1 MAVFQ
6 NPLKAKLA
14 DGKCLLGIWS
24 VLPSALLTE
33 LFGYSGFDFQ
43 ILDMEHGTYDLGS
56 VADGIRAAEGAGCS
70 PLVRVPG
77 RNPFVI
83 QPVLDAGAHGVV
95 VPQVQSAADAREIV
109 AQMLFAP
116 EGTRG
121 YNPFTRVSQYSP
133 PAALPAGKLD
143 NAFPFLCLII
153 ETENAFAE
161 IDQIL
166 AIPRLDGIYLGVY
179 DLSMALGLN
188 GNTKHPQIQQ
198 IVGESIRKAKQF
210 KKSIGLMVRNSE
222 EMGTAVSAGADM
234 LLVGVDSALIH
245 SSASSTVQAFRKL
258 DDLRRET

>member
-1 MAVFQ
+1 MVPFQ

-14 DGKCLLGIWS
+14 DGKCLVGVWS
-24 VLPSALLTE
+24 VLPSAILTE
-33 LFGYSGFDFQ
+33 LLAYSGFDFQ
-43 ILDMEHGTYDLGS
+43 ILDMEHGTYHLGS

-95 VPQVQSAADAREIV
+95 VPQVQSAADARDIV

-121 YNPFTRVSQYSP
+121 YNPFTRASQYCP
-133 PAALPAGKLD
+133 PAVLPAGKLD
-143 NAFPFLCLII
+143 NSFPFICLIL

-179 DLSMALGLN
+179 DLSMAIGLN
-188 GNTKHPQIQQ
+188 GNTRHPRIQQ
-198 IVGESIRKAKQF
+198 VVGESISKAKQF
-210 KKSIGLMVRNSE
+210 KKSIGLMVRDSE
-222 EMGTAVSAGADM
+222 EMAAALDAGADM
-234 LLVGVDSALIH
+234 LLVGVDSALVH
-245 SSASSTVQAFRKL
+245 SSASSAVQAFRKL
-258 DDLRRET
+258 GDLRRKT